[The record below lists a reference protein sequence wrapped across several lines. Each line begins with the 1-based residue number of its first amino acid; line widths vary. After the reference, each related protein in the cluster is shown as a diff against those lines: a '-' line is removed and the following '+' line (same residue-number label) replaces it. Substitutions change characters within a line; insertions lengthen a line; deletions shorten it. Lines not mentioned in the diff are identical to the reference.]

1 MPMTTRSARSES
13 RGQTGAC
20 QPSGA
25 GEQQDT
31 DRLAE
36 QQSSQHE
43 VRARS
48 DLRERDAGVRQTKEE
63 QHELHRRRP
72 PVFELVERV
81 GLEMIF
87 SGIEQPKITRTVRH
101 EGHDGDERQGRMEA
115 TEVERGP

>member
-1 MPMTTRSARSES
+1 MES
-13 RGQTGAC
+13 RGQTRAC

-25 GEQQDT
+25 REQQDA

-48 DLRERDAGVRQTKEE
+48 DLLERDAGIRQSKEE

-72 PVFELVERV
+72 PVLELIERV
-81 GLEMIF
+81 DLKVF
-87 SGIEQPKITRTVRH
+87 ARIEQPKITWTVRH
-101 EGHDGDERQGRMEA
+101 EGHDGDQRQGRMEA
-115 TEVERGP
+115 TEVQRGP